1 MSTTSTPEAAEPEPA
16 PAAGPAAADSGPA
29 ADRTA
34 DSAAG
39 TAAPGAAPA
48 AVLAPAGRKFGL
60 AAATALVM
68 GNIIGG
74 GIFTLPAAVAPYGTV
89 SLVAFAV
96 LSVAAV
102 LLALLFG
109 KLARRSPVTGGLYV
123 YPRDAFGPF
132 AGFLSAWSYWTM
144 CWVSIAALAVGV
156 VGYVDVLI
164 PLGDGKAVLA
174 LVALAALWLP
184 AAANFAGTRYVGAV
198 QVVSTVLKFV
208 PLLLVATIGLFFIDT
223 DNYGPF
229 NASGESVPGAIA
241 ASAALLL
248 YSFLGVESAAVSAGE
263 VRDPERTVGRA
274 SVLGTVASAVVYILG
289 TVAVFGLVPHKELV
303 ASGAPFADA
312 VDSIAGGSW
321 GGTVIALVAVASI
334 VGCLNGWIL
343 LSAQMP
349 YAAAR
354 DGLFPKPFAR
364 LGKGGVPGFGV
375 LATAVL
381 GTVLIVVNYADDPD
395 TAFRVLVLI
404 TTFTGCVPY
413 LLSAAA
419 QLYWLARGTRERVRP
434 AGLVRDLIVA
444 GLSFAFSF
452 WLIAGAGYAAVY
464 QGALF
469 LFAGIP
475 VYVWLRGRQESPEDA
490 DAVA

>member
-1 MSTTSTPEAAEPEPA
+1 MSTTSTPEAAEPEPS
-16 PAAGPAAADSGPA
+16 PAAGPEAGDSAA
-29 ADRTA
+29 RTA
-34 DSAAG
+34 D
-39 TAAPGAAPA
+39 PGAAPA
-48 AVLAPAGRKFGL
+48 AALAPAGRKFGL

-89 SLVAFAV
+89 SLVAFVV

-109 KLARRSPVTGGLYV
+109 RLARRSPVTGGLYV

-164 PLGDGKAVLA
+164 PLGDGKVVLA

-303 ASGAPFADA
+303 ESGAPFADA
-312 VDSIAGGSW
+312 VDSIAGGGW
-321 GGTVIALVAVASI
+321 GGTVISLVAVASI

-381 GTVLIVVNYADDPD
+381 GTILIVVNYADDPD

-419 QLYWLARGTRERVRP
+419 QLYWLARGTREGVRP

-475 VYVWLRGRQESPEDA
+475 VYVWLRGRQETPEDA
-490 DAVA
+490 DTVA

>member
-1 MSTTSTPEAAEPEPA
+1 MTAPSPTEATEPSEP
-16 PAAGPAAADSGPA
+16 PKS
-29 ADRTA
+29 
-34 DSAAG
+34 SE
-39 TAAPGAAPA
+39 APA
-48 AVLAPAGRKFGL
+48 AVEPSGADGTPAAAPGRRTFGL

-74 GIFTLPAAVAPYGTV
+74 GIFALPAAVAPYGTV
-89 SLVAFAV
+89 SLVAFVV

-144 CWVSIAALAVGV
+144 CWVSIAALAVAV

-164 PLGDGKAVLA
+164 PLHGNHALEG

-184 AAANFAGTRYVGAV
+184 AAANFAGTRWVGAV

-208 PLLLVATIGLFFIDT
+208 PLLLVATIGLFFVDT
-223 DNYGPF
+223 DNFGPF
-229 NASGESVPGAIA
+229 NASGQSAPGAIA
-241 ASAALLL
+241 AAAALLL

-263 VRDPERTVGRA
+263 VADPERTVGRA
-274 SVLGTVASAVVYILG
+274 SVLGTLASALVYILG
-289 TVAVFGLVPHKELV
+289 TVAVFGLVPHDRLV
-303 ASGAPFADA
+303 DSGAPFADA
-312 VDSIAGGSW
+312 VNAMTGSSW
-321 GGTVIALVAVASI
+321 GGTAIALVAVASI
-334 VGCLNGWIL
+334 TGCLNGWIL
-343 LSAQMP
+343 MAAQMP

-354 DGLFPKPFAR
+354 DGLFPKPFSKV
-364 LGKGGVPGFGV
+364 GKGGVPAFGV
-375 LATAVL
+375 WAVAVL
-381 GTVLIVVNYADDPD
+381 GTLLIALNYTAGPD
-395 TAFRVLVLI
+395 TTFRVLVLI

-419 QLYWLARGTRERVRP
+419 QLFWLVQGTRDRVHP
-434 AGLVRDLIVA
+434 AGLARDLTVA
-444 GLSFAFSF
+444 ALSFAFSF

-464 QGALF
+464 QGTLF

-475 VYVWLRGRQESPEDA
+475 VYVWLRGRQKETA
-490 DAVA
+490 A

>member
-1 MSTTSTPEAAEPEPA
+1 MTAPSSTEPA
-16 PAAGPAAADSGPA
+16 RPAES
-29 ADRTA
+29 
-34 DSAAG
+34 SAG
-39 TAAPGAAPA
+39 TP
-48 AVLAPAGRKFGL
+48 RRRTFGL

-74 GIFTLPAAVAPYGTV
+74 GIFALPATVAPYGTV
-89 SLVAFAV
+89 SLLAFAV

-144 CWVSIAALAVGV
+144 CWVSIAALAVAV

-164 PLGDGKAVLA
+164 PLHGNHLLEG
-174 LVALAALWLP
+174 LVAVAALWLP
-184 AAANFAGTRYVGAV
+184 AAANFAGTRVVGMV
-198 QVVSTVLKFV
+198 QIVCTILKFV
-208 PLLLVATIGLFFIDT
+208 PLLLIATVGLFFVHT
-223 DNYGPF
+223 DNFGPF
-229 NASGESVPGAIA
+229 NATGDSVPGAVA

-263 VRDPERTVGRA
+263 VDDPERTVGRA
-274 SVLGTVASAVVYILG
+274 SILGTLGSALVYLLG
-289 TVAVFGLVPHKELV
+289 TVAVFGLVPHAQLV
-303 ASGAPFADA
+303 QSGAPFADA
-312 VDSIAGGSW
+312 VDAITGGHW
-321 GGTVIALVAVASI
+321 GGTAIALVAVVSI
-334 VGCLNGWIL
+334 TGCLNGWIL
-343 LSAQMP
+343 LAAQMP

-354 DGLFPKPFAR
+354 DGLFPAPFAKT
-364 LGKGGVPGFGV
+364 GKGGVPGFGV
-375 LATAVL
+375 WACAIL
-381 GTVLIVVNYADDPD
+381 GTALIALNYTAGPD
-395 TAFRVLVLI
+395 TTFRVLVLI

-419 QLYWLARGTRERVRP
+419 QLYWLVVQGSRAQVRP
-434 AGLVRDLIVA
+434 AGLARDFTVA
-444 GLSFAFSF
+444 ALSFAFSF

-464 QGALF
+464 QGVLF

-475 VYVWLRGRQESPEDA
+475 VYVWLRGRQEPAETPA
-490 DAVA
+490 

>member
-1 MSTTSTPEAAEPEPA
+1 MTSADTPEA
-16 PAAGPAAADSGPA
+16 PAAATPRPA
-29 ADRTA
+29 ASPRRT
-34 DSAAG
+34 
-39 TAAPGAAPA
+39 
-48 AVLAPAGRKFGL
+48 FGL
-60 AAATALVM
+60 TAATALVM

-74 GIFTLPAAVAPYGTV
+74 GIFALPAAVAPYGTL
-89 SLVAFAV
+89 SLLAFVV

-109 KLARRSPVTGGLYV
+109 KLAKRSPVTGGLYV

-144 CWVSIAALAVGV
+144 CWVSIAALAVAV

-164 PLGDGKAVLA
+164 PLHGNHALEG
-174 LVALAALWLP
+174 LVALLALWLP
-184 AAANFAGTRYVGAV
+184 AAANFAGTRWVGTV
-198 QVVSTVLKFV
+198 QIVSTVLKFV
-208 PLLLVATIGLFFIDT
+208 PLLLVATIGLFFVDT
-223 DNYGPF
+223 DNFGPF
-229 NASGESVPGAIA
+229 NATGDSVPGALA

-263 VRDPERTVGRA
+263 VENPERNVGRA
-274 SVLGTVASAVVYILG
+274 SVLGTLASALVYILG
-289 TVAVFGLVPHKELV
+289 TVAVFGLVPHAQLV
-303 ASGAPFADA
+303 ESGAPFADA
-312 VDSIAGGSW
+312 VNAITGSTW
-321 GGTVIALVAVASI
+321 GGTAISLVAVASI

-343 LSAQMP
+343 LAAQMP

-354 DGLFPKPFAR
+354 DGLFPKPFVKV
-364 LGKGGVPGFGV
+364 GKGGVPGFGV
-375 LATAVL
+375 WAVAVL
-381 GTVLIVVNYADDPD
+381 GTALIGLNYTAGPD
-395 TAFRVLVLI
+395 TTFRVLVLI

-434 AGLVRDLIVA
+434 AGLVRDLLVA
-444 GLSFAFSF
+444 GLSFGFSF

-475 VYVWLRGRQESPEDA
+475 VYVWLKGRQEGPEA
-490 DAVA
+490 KELTSLTS

>member
-1 MSTTSTPEAAEPEPA
+1 MSTTSTPEATEPEPS
-16 PAAGPAAADSGPA
+16 PAAAP
-29 ADRTA
+29 
-34 DSAAG
+34 
-39 TAAPGAAPA
+39 
-48 AVLAPAGRKFGL
+48 APAGRKFGL
-60 AAATALVM
+60 TAATALVM

-89 SLVAFAV
+89 SLVAFVV

-164 PLGDGKAVLA
+164 PLGDGKVVLA
-174 LVALAALWLP
+174 VVALAALWLP

-198 QVVSTVLKFV
+198 QLVSTVLKFV

-303 ASGAPFADA
+303 ESGAPFADA
-312 VDSIAGGSW
+312 VDSIAGGGW

-381 GTVLIVVNYADDPD
+381 GTILIVVNYADDPD

-475 VYVWLRGRQESPEDA
+475 VYVWLRGRQETPEDA
-490 DAVA
+490 ATVA

>member
-1 MSTTSTPEAAEPEPA
+1 MTATSTPEATEPEPT
-16 PAAGPAAADSGPA
+16 PAAES
-29 ADRTA
+29 
-34 DSAAG
+34 
-39 TAAPGAAPA
+39 PGEGKDASP
-48 AVLAPAGRKFGL
+48 GRKFGL

-89 SLVAFAV
+89 SLLAFV
-96 LSVAAV
+96 ILSVAAV

-109 KLARRSPVTGGLYV
+109 RLAKRSPVTGGLYV

-164 PLGDGKAVLA
+164 PLGDSKAVLA

-198 QVVSTVLKFV
+198 QIVSTVLKFV

-223 DNYGPF
+223 DNYGAF
-229 NASGESVPGAIA
+229 NSSGESVPGAIA

-263 VRDPERTVGRA
+263 VRDPERNVGRA
-274 SVLGTVASAVVYILG
+274 SVLGTLASAVVYILG

-303 ASGAPFADA
+303 ESGAPFADA
-312 VDSIAGGSW
+312 VNSIAGGSW
-321 GGTVIALVAVASI
+321 GGTVISLVAVASI

-354 DGLFPKPFAR
+354 DGLFPKRFAQV
-364 LGKGGVPGFGV
+364 GKGGVPGFGV

-381 GTVLIVVNYADDPD
+381 GTVLIVVNYADNPD
-395 TAFRVLVLI
+395 TAFRVLVLV

-444 GLSFAFSF
+444 ALSFGFSF

-464 QGALF
+464 QGVLF

-475 VYVWLRGRQESPEDA
+475 VYVWLRGRQESSEETPAPAETA
-490 DAVA
+490 ATV

>member
-1 MSTTSTPEAAEPEPA
+1 MSTTSTPEAAEPEPSPVA
-16 PAAGPAAADSGPA
+16 GPEAADPAAARTVVDPA
-29 ADRTA
+29 AA
-34 DSAAG
+34 PVAAL
-39 TAAPGAAPA
+39 T
-48 AVLAPAGRKFGL
+48 PAGRKFGL

-89 SLVAFAV
+89 SLVAFVV

-164 PLGDGKAVLA
+164 PLGDGKVVLA
-174 LVALAALWLP
+174 VVALAALWLP

-303 ASGAPFADA
+303 ESGAPFADA
-312 VDSIAGGSW
+312 VNSIAGGSW

-381 GTVLIVVNYADDPD
+381 GTILIVVNYADDPD

-475 VYVWLRGRQESPEDA
+475 VYVWLRGRQETPEDA
-490 DAVA
+490 DTTP

>member
-1 MSTTSTPEAAEPEPA
+1 MTTSPPEATEPEPT
-16 PAAGPAAADSGPA
+16 PAVGSET
-29 ADRTA
+29 TA
-34 DSAAG
+34 DTG
-39 TAAPGAAPA
+39 PGADATGP
-48 AVLAPAGRKFGL
+48 GRKFGL

-89 SLVAFAV
+89 SLLAFVV

-164 PLGDGKAVLA
+164 PLGDSKVVLA
-174 LVALAALWLP
+174 AVALAALWLP

-198 QVVSTVLKFV
+198 QIVSTVLKFV
-208 PLLLVATIGLFFIDT
+208 PLLLVATVGLFFVDT

-229 NASGESVPGAIA
+229 NASGESTAGAVA
-241 ASAALLL
+241 AAAALLL

-263 VRDPERTVGRA
+263 VKDPERTVGRA
-274 SVLGTVASAVVYILG
+274 SVLGTLASALVYLLG

-303 ASGAPFADA
+303 ESGAPFADA
-312 VDSIAGGSW
+312 VNSMAGGSW

-334 VGCLNGWIL
+334 VGCLNGWVL

-364 LGKGGVPGFGV
+364 VGKGGVPGFGV
-375 LATAVL
+375 FATAAL
-381 GTVLIVVNYADDPD
+381 GTLLIVVNYADDPD

-419 QLYWLARGTRERVRP
+419 QLYWLARGTRARVRP

-444 GLSFAFSF
+444 ALCFAFSF

-464 QGALF
+464 QGVLF

-475 VYVWLRGRQESPEDA
+475 VYVWLSGRQERPGAAGAEGGTTG
-490 DAVA
+490 

>member
-1 MSTTSTPEAAEPEPA
+1 MTTTSTPEATEPEPSPA
-16 PAAGPAAADSGPA
+16 GDAGATPAAGPGAGA
-29 ADRTA
+29 TA
-34 DSAAG
+34 
-39 TAAPGAAPA
+39 P
-48 AVLAPAGRKFGL
+48 GRKFGVV
-60 AAATALVM
+60 AATALVM

-89 SLVAFAV
+89 SLLAFGI

-164 PLGDGKAVLA
+164 PLGDGKAVPA

-208 PLLLVATIGLFFIDT
+208 PLLLVATIGLFYVDT

-229 NASGESVPGAIA
+229 NASGESTPGAIA
-241 ASAALLL
+241 AAAALLL

-263 VRDPERTVGRA
+263 VKDPERTVGRA
-274 SVLGTVASAVVYILG
+274 SVLGTLASALVYILG

-303 ASGAPFADA
+303 ESGAPFADA
-312 VDSIAGGSW
+312 VNAMAGGSW

-334 VGCLNGWIL
+334 VGCLNGWVL

-381 GTVLIVVNYADDPD
+381 GTLLIVVNYADDPD
-395 TAFRVLVLI
+395 TAFRVLVLV

-444 GLSFAFSF
+444 ALSFAFSF

-475 VYVWLRGRQESPEDA
+475 VYVWLRGRQEGAQDEA
-490 DAVA
+490 DAVAGAGV

>member
-1 MSTTSTPEAAEPEPA
+1 MTTSTPEATEPEPT
-16 PAAGPAAADSGPA
+16 PAAEADAKTSTSVG
-29 ADRTA
+29 
-34 DSAAG
+34 AG
-39 TAAPGAAPA
+39 AVAPGAPAP
-48 AVLAPAGRKFGL
+48 GRKFGL

-89 SLVAFAV
+89 SLVAFVV

-164 PLGDGKAVLA
+164 PLGDSKVVLA

-198 QVVSTVLKFV
+198 QIVSTVLKFV
-208 PLLLVATIGLFFIDT
+208 PLLLVATIGLFFVDL

-229 NASGESVPGAIA
+229 NASGESTPGAIA
-241 ASAALLL
+241 AAAALLL

-263 VRDPERTVGRA
+263 VKDPERTVGRA
-274 SVLGTVASAVVYILG
+274 SVLGTLASALVYILG

-303 ASGAPFADA
+303 ESGAPFADA
-312 VDSIAGGSW
+312 VNSIAGGSW

-334 VGCLNGWIL
+334 VGCLNGWVL

-364 LGKGGVPGFGV
+364 VGKGGVPGFGV

-381 GTVLIVVNYADDPD
+381 GTLLIVVNYADDPD

-444 GLSFAFSF
+444 ALSFVFSF

-475 VYVWLRGRQESPEDA
+475 VYVWLRGRQEGAEEPEVAAAEADA
-490 DAVA
+490 DVVA

>member
-1 MSTTSTPEAAEPEPA
+1 MTSADTPVSDA
-16 PAAGPAAADSGPA
+16 PASG
-29 ADRTA
+29 
-34 DSAAG
+34 
-39 TAAPGAAPA
+39 APKASPRRA
-48 AVLAPAGRKFGL
+48 FGL
-60 AAATALVM
+60 TAATALVM

-74 GIFTLPAAVAPYGTV
+74 GIFALPSAVAPFGTL
-89 SLVAFAV
+89 SLLAFVV

-109 KLARRSPVTGGLYV
+109 TLAKRSPVTGGLYV

-144 CWVSIAALAVGV
+144 CWVSIAALAVAV

-164 PLGDGKAVLA
+164 PLHGNHALEG
-174 LVALAALWLP
+174 LVALLALWLP
-184 AAANFAGTRYVGAV
+184 AAANFAGTRWVGTV
-198 QVVSTVLKFV
+198 QIVSTVLKFV
-208 PLLLVATIGLFFIDT
+208 PLLLVATIGLFFVDT
-223 DNYGPF
+223 DNFGPF
-229 NASGESVPGAIA
+229 NATGDSVPGALA

-263 VRDPERTVGRA
+263 VENPERNVGRA
-274 SVLGTVASAVVYILG
+274 SVLGTLASALVYILG
-289 TVAVFGLVPHKELV
+289 TIAVFGLVPHDRLV
-303 ASGAPFADA
+303 ESGAPFADA
-312 VDSIAGGSW
+312 VNAITGGTW
-321 GGTVIALVAVASI
+321 GGTAIALVAVASI

-343 LSAQMP
+343 LAAQMP

-354 DGLFPKPFAR
+354 DGLFPKPFAKV
-364 LGKGGVPGFGV
+364 GKGGVPGFGV
-375 LATAVL
+375 WAVAVL
-381 GTVLIVVNYADDPD
+381 GTALIGLNYTAGPD
-395 TAFRVLVLI
+395 TTFRVLVLI

-434 AGLVRDLIVA
+434 AGLVRDLLVA
-444 GLSFAFSF
+444 GLSFGFSF

-475 VYVWLRGRQESPEDA
+475 VYVWLKGRQEGPEERESA
-490 DAVA
+490 GLTS

>member
-1 MSTTSTPEAAEPEPA
+1 MTAPSSTETTEPEPA
-16 PAAGPAAADSGPA
+16 EQAAATSRRRTFGP
-29 ADRTA
+29 
-34 DSAAG
+34 
-39 TAAPGAAPA
+39 
-48 AVLAPAGRKFGL
+48 

-74 GIFTLPAAVAPYGTV
+74 GIFALPATVAPYGGV
-89 SLVAFAV
+89 SLVAFVV
-96 LSVAAV
+96 LSVGAV

-144 CWVSIAALAVGV
+144 CWVSIAALAVAV

-164 PLGDGKAVLA
+164 PLHGNHTLEA

-184 AAANFAGTRYVGAV
+184 AAANFAGTRWVGAV

-208 PLLLVATIGLFFIDT
+208 PLLLVATVGLFFVDA

-229 NASGESVPGAIA
+229 NASGESVSGALA

-263 VRDPERTVGRA
+263 VRDPERNVGRA
-274 SVLGTVASAVVYILG
+274 SVLGTLASALVYILG
-289 TVAVFGLVPHKELV
+289 IVAVFGLVPHDELV
-303 ASGAPFADA
+303 DSGAPFADA
-312 VDSIAGGSW
+312 VNSMAGGTW
-321 GGTVIALVAVASI
+321 GGTAIALVAVASI
-334 VGCLNGWIL
+334 TGCLNGWIL
-343 LSAQMP
+343 MAAQMP

-354 DGLFPKPFAR
+354 DGLFPARFAKV
-364 LGKGGVPGFGV
+364 GKGGVPGFGV
-375 LATAVL
+375 WACVVL
-381 GTVLIVVNYADDPD
+381 GTLLIGLNYTAGPD
-395 TAFRVLVLI
+395 TTFRVLVLI

-419 QLYWLARGTRERVRP
+419 QLYWLAKGTRERVRP

-444 GLSFAFSF
+444 ALSFAFAF

-464 QGALF
+464 QGVLF

-475 VYVWLRGRQESPEDA
+475 VYVWLRGRRETTE
-490 DAVA
+490 VAA

>member
-1 MSTTSTPEAAEPEPA
+1 MTATRPAEAPDPTAPDPETAPETDPEAAPEA
-16 PAAGPAAADSGPA
+16 PRR
-29 ADRTA
+29 RT
-34 DSAAG
+34 
-39 TAAPGAAPA
+39 
-48 AVLAPAGRKFGL
+48 FGL

-74 GIFTLPAAVAPYGTV
+74 GIFALPAAVAPYGTL
-89 SLVAFAV
+89 SLLAFVV

-144 CWVSIAALAVGV
+144 CWVSIAALAVAV

-164 PLGDGKAVLA
+164 PLHGNHLLEG

-184 AAANFAGTRYVGAV
+184 AAANFAGTRWVGTV
-198 QVVSTVLKFV
+198 QIISTVLKFV
-208 PLLLVATIGLFFIDT
+208 PLLLVATIGLFFVDT
-223 DNYGPF
+223 DNFGPF
-229 NASGESVPGAIA
+229 NATGDSVPGALA

-263 VRDPERTVGRA
+263 VKDPQRTVGRA
-274 SVLGTVASAVVYILG
+274 SVLGTLASALVYILG
-289 TVAVFGLVPHKELV
+289 TVAVFGLVPHDQLV
-303 ASGAPFADA
+303 HSGAPFADA
-312 VDSIAGGSW
+312 VNAVTGGSW
-321 GGTVIALVAVASI
+321 GGIAIALVAVASI
-334 VGCLNGWIL
+334 TGCLNGWIL
-343 LSAQMP
+343 LAAQMP

-354 DGLFPKPFAR
+354 DGLFPAPFAKV
-364 LGKGGVPGFGV
+364 GKGGVPGFGV
-375 LATAVL
+375 WAVAVL
-381 GTVLIVVNYADDPD
+381 GTLLIAFNYTAGPD
-395 TAFRVLVLI
+395 TTFRVLVLI

-419 QLYWLARGTRERVRP
+419 QLYWLAQGSRERVRP

-444 GLSFAFSF
+444 ALSFGFSF

-464 QGALF
+464 QGTLF

-475 VYVWLRGRQESPEDA
+475 VYVWLRGRSHEPEP
-490 DAVA
+490 VTT

>member
-1 MSTTSTPEAAEPEPA
+1 MTTTSTPEATEPEPA
-16 PAAGPAAADSGPA
+16 PATGTEATAASGPVATGAAAP
-29 ADRTA
+29 
-34 DSAAG
+34 
-39 TAAPGAAPA
+39 
-48 AVLAPAGRKFGL
+48 GRKFGVV
-60 AAATALVM
+60 AATALVM

-74 GIFTLPAAVAPYGTV
+74 GIFTLPATVAPYGTV
-89 SLVAFAV
+89 SLLAFGV

-164 PLGDGKAVLA
+164 PLGDSKAVLA

-208 PLLLVATIGLFFIDT
+208 PLLLVATIGLFFVDA

-229 NASGESVPGAIA
+229 NASGESTPGALA
-241 ASAALLL
+241 AAAALLL

-263 VRDPERTVGRA
+263 VKDPERTVGRA
-274 SVLGTVASAVVYILG
+274 SVLGTLASALVYILG

-303 ASGAPFADA
+303 DSGAPFADA
-312 VDSIAGGSW
+312 VNAMAGGSW

-334 VGCLNGWIL
+334 VGCLNGWVL

-354 DGLFPKPFAR
+354 DGLFPQRFAR
-364 LGKGGVPGFGV
+364 VGKGGVPGFGV

-381 GTVLIVVNYADDPD
+381 GTLLIVINYADDPD

-475 VYVWLRGRQESPEDA
+475 VYVWLRGRQEGTEETDA
-490 DAVA
+490 GNASEGGAEAVAEVRA